1 MSDVKNTI
9 LKHGVLSITGEC
21 KGCDRCFKACP
32 TGAIT
37 INGLGT
43 KHVIDPDKCVNCGQC
58 LINCPFDRIKEISML
73 DDVRSAIADPNKH
86 VIVQMT
92 PAVRAGLLTEYKMN
106 DAVSAQSK
114 LYSALRGLGFDTIH
128 DTVFGADLTIMEE
141 GYELIGRINKAF
153 GTSSDEHAG
162 DLPQFTSCCPGWV
175 RFAELYYPELLPLLS
190 TARSPMMMQGSCTKA
205 FMPQKIGVAA
215 KDIYNVAIMP
225 CTAKRFEASRP
236 EFIASGYD
244 DMDAVITTR
253 ELIQWMK
260 DENMNF
266 VDLEEGET
274 DPFMGTGS
282 GAGVIFG
289 NTGGVM
295 EAALRTAYEVLSGQ
309 PLQELR
315 IEAVRGQKG
324 VRSATVPIPL
334 KGTDQVLDLKVAIV
348 SGSQNVHQVAK
359 DAIEGTSEYHFIE
372 VMNCPSGCVNG
383 GGQPIDRTI
392 F

>member
-37 INGLGT
+37 VNGLGT
-43 KHVIDPDKCVNCGQC
+43 KHVIDPNKCVNCGQC

-86 VIVQMT
+86 VIVQMA

-106 DAVSAQSK
+106 DAVSAQNK

-141 GYELIGRINKAF
+141 GYELIGRINKVF
-153 GTSSDEHAG
+153 GMNSDEHAG
-162 DLPQFTSCCPGWV
+162 NLPQFTSCCPGWV

-359 DAIEGTSEYHFIE
+359 DAIDGTSEYHFIE